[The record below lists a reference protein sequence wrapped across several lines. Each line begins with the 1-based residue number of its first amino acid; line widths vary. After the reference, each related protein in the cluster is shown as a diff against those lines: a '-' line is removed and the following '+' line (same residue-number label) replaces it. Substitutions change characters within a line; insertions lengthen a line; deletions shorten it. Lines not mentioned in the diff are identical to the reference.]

1 MDKDQ
6 FSNHVFDQL
15 AGLQYFTK
23 RAMFG
28 GYGLYHDGHIFG
40 VIADKLYFKTDEESR
55 KAYTELGSGAWKE
68 SKNYYEVPAQIL
80 DTPDKLIEWA
90 KRAAQI
96 SAANASKKK
105 PAKKK
110 KQ

>member
-1 MDKDQ
+1 MDKEQ
-6 FSNHVFDQL
+6 FSKHVFDQL

-40 VIADKLYFKTDEESR
+40 VIAGKLYFKTDEATRS
-55 KAYTELGSGAWKE
+55 AYTEAGMRAWDE
-68 SKNYYEVPAQIL
+68 SKNYYEVPPAVL
-80 DTPDKLIEWA
+80 ETPETLVEWA
-90 KRAAQI
+90 KHAAQI

-105 PAKKK
+105 KPAKKK
-110 KQ
+110 